1 MAAKTEKNPK
11 RELQAKYFQYQIL
24 KQQMAAYLEEKTI
37 IDERINELNM
47 TIDALHKMD
56 DVKNNQEMWSS
67 LGSGAFVRSDI
78 KDVQKVMIS
87 LGAGIV
93 SKETKER
100 CIEILQSRLEEI
112 TKIEHDMMTDLTNI
126 SQAIQKLEPELEL
139 LAHRAKNE

>member
-1 MAAKTEKNPK
+1 
-11 RELQAKYFQYQIL
+11 
-24 KQQMAAYLEEKTI
+24 
-37 IDERINELNM
+37 M